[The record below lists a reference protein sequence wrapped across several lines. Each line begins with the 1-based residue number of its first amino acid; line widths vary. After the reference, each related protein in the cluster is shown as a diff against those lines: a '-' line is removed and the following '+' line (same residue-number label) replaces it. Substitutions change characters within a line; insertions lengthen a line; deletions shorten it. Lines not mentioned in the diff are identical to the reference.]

1 MFGLP
6 QQEPSEEEKK
16 LHQQATNKTLM
27 NAAYASALLWLSPL
41 VWHFI
46 KKQWK

>member
-6 QQEPSEEEKK
+6 QQETSEEEKK
-16 LHQQATNKTLM
+16 LHQQATNKTLI

>member
-16 LHQQATNKTLM
+16 LHQDATNKTVL
-27 NAAYASALLWLSPL
+27 NAVYTGAILWLAPL
-41 VWHFI
+41 ALHFI
-46 KKQWK
+46 KRQWK

>member
-16 LHQQATNKTLM
+16 LHQQATNRTVM
-27 NAAYASALLWLSPL
+27 NAVYGGAILWFAPLLL
-41 VWHFI
+41 HFI
-46 KKQWK
+46 RKQWK